1 MTVQLTS
8 LGQVARAVRDLDA
21 AERFYGGVL
30 GFRKLYRFGDL
41 LFFDMSGVRLL
52 LEKPMATFVPCRSTL
67 YFRVADIALAV
78 TDFGGRGVVFDR
90 PPHRIARMPDHDLWM
105 AFFDDPDGNSLALMS
120 EAPLGWQPADQSQ

>member
-1 MTVQLTS
+1 MMVQLAS
-8 LGQVARAVRDLDA
+8 LGQVARVVRDLEA

-30 GFRKLYRFGDL
+30 GLRKLYRFGDL

-52 LEKPMATFVPCRSTL
+52 LEKPVATFVPCRSTL

-78 TDFGGRGVVFDR
+78 NDFGGRGVAFNG

-120 EAPLGWQPADQSQ
+120 EAPLGWQPADHAQ